1 MKKKLLTAFLVTA
14 LGISML
20 SGCGGKNSDDNSTK
34 SEQSTKEKD
43 QEAADKVAKL
53 IDDIYVQ
60 ERTDKTDEQC
70 EAAKKAWDAL
80 TDAQKELVEGENADP
95 DYFGRD
101 TGDASKDDPL
111 NEDEIGENELLVVS
125 FGTSFNDS
133 RANVVWQ
140 GFTTKWYTKLFQD
153 TELWMVFGKTLF
165 IAVVTTLLG
174 VVVGTMGAV
183 GFMNA
188 KFKGKKLITNSIYFP
203 IVIPEIVLAIATLL
217 VFTQGGIDLSMGTII
232 IGNTTLVLPYVYI
245 TIKARLVGMD
255 PSIEEASLDLGANR
269 FYTFMHVTLP
279 AIVPGVMSGAFMAF
293 SLALDDL
300 IITSFLAN
308 AETATLPMK
317 VYSMIKKGVSPEIN
331 ALTTII
337 FGVSM
342 VAMFAYLIKEL
353 VKMITIR
360 RKKARSI

>member
-1 MKKKLLTAFLVTA
+1 MDKRNIKKKTLK
-14 LGISML
+14 GIS
-20 SGCGGKNSDDNSTK
+20 TF
-34 SEQSTKEKD
+34 
-43 QEAADKVAKL
+43 
-53 IDDIYVQ
+53 YV
-60 ERTDKTDEQC
+60 
-70 EAAKKAWDAL
+70 
-80 TDAQKELVEGENADP
+80 V
-95 DYFGRD
+95 
-101 TGDASKDDPL
+101 
-111 NEDEIGENELLVVS
+111 LLYIFFYAPVMVMIV
-125 FGTSFNDS
+125 FSFNDS

-140 GFTTKWYTKLFQD
+140 GFTTKWYAKLFTD
-153 TELWMVFGKTLF
+153 GELWMVFGKTLL
-165 IAVVTTLLG
+165 IAVITTVLG

-188 KFKGKKLITNSIYFP
+188 RFKGRKLITNSIYFP

-217 VFTQGGIDLSMGTII
+217 VFNQSGFSLSMGTII

-279 AIVPGVMSGAFMAF
+279 GIIPGVMSGAFMAF

-308 AETATLPMK
+308 AETSTLPMK

-337 FGVSM
+337 FGFSM
-342 VAMFAYLIKEL
+342 IVLLIYFIKEL
-353 VKMITIR
+353 VIKIQIIR
-360 RKKARSI
+360 RRANSM

>member
-1 MKKKLLTAFLVTA
+1 MDKRKVKRKA
-14 LGISML
+14 LSGISKL
-20 SGCGGKNSDDNSTK
+20 YVILLFVFFY
-34 SEQSTKEKD
+34 
-43 QEAADKVAKL
+43 APVAVM
-53 IDDIYVQ
+53 IV
-60 ERTDKTDEQC
+60 
-70 EAAKKAWDAL
+70 
-80 TDAQKELVEGENADP
+80 
-95 DYFGRD
+95 F
-101 TGDASKDDPL
+101 
-111 NEDEIGENELLVVS
+111 
-125 FGTSFNDS
+125 SFNNS

-140 GFTTKWYTKLFQD
+140 GFTTKWYVKLFSD
-153 TELWMVFGKTLF
+153 GELWTVFGKTLL
-165 IAVVTTLLG
+165 IAVITTALG
-174 VVVGTMGAV
+174 VVIGTMGAV

-217 VFTQGGIDLSMGTII
+217 VFNQSGFSLSMGTII

-245 TIKARLVGMD
+245 TIKSRLVGMD

-279 AIVPGVMSGAFMAF
+279 GIVPGVMSGAFMAF

-308 AETATLPMK
+308 AETSTLPMK

-337 FGVSM
+337 FSVSIIAM
-342 VAMFAYLIKEL
+342 VIYFIKEL
-353 VKMITIR
+353 VNKVRLLR
-360 RKKARSI
+360 RRNAF

>member
-1 MKKKLLTAFLVTA
+1 MDKRNIKKKTLK
-14 LGISML
+14 GIS
-20 SGCGGKNSDDNSTK
+20 TF
-34 SEQSTKEKD
+34 
-43 QEAADKVAKL
+43 
-53 IDDIYVQ
+53 YV
-60 ERTDKTDEQC
+60 
-70 EAAKKAWDAL
+70 
-80 TDAQKELVEGENADP
+80 V
-95 DYFGRD
+95 
-101 TGDASKDDPL
+101 
-111 NEDEIGENELLVVS
+111 LLYIFFYAPVMVMIV
-125 FGTSFNDS
+125 FSFNDS

-140 GFTTKWYTKLFQD
+140 GFTTKWYAKLFTD
-153 TELWMVFGKTLF
+153 GELWMVFGKTLL
-165 IAVVTTLLG
+165 IAVITTVLG

-183 GFMNA
+183 GFMSA
-188 KFKGKKLITNSIYFP
+188 RFKGRKLITNSIYFP

-217 VFTQGGIDLSMGTII
+217 VFNQSGFSLSMGTII

-279 AIVPGVMSGAFMAF
+279 GIIPGVMSGAFMAF

-308 AETATLPMK
+308 AETSTLPMK

-337 FGVSM
+337 FGFSM
-342 VAMFAYLIKEL
+342 IVLLIYFIKEL
-353 VKMITIR
+353 VIKIQIIR
-360 RKKARSI
+360 RRANSM

>member
-1 MKKKLLTAFLVTA
+1 MDKRKVKKKTLK
-14 LGISML
+14 GISVFYVILMYVFFY
-20 SGCGGKNSDDNSTK
+20 
-34 SEQSTKEKD
+34 
-43 QEAADKVAKL
+43 APVAVM
-53 IDDIYVQ
+53 IV
-60 ERTDKTDEQC
+60 
-70 EAAKKAWDAL
+70 
-80 TDAQKELVEGENADP
+80 
-95 DYFGRD
+95 F
-101 TGDASKDDPL
+101 
-111 NEDEIGENELLVVS
+111 
-125 FGTSFNDS
+125 SFNNS

-140 GFTTKWYTKLFQD
+140 GFTTKWYTKLFGD
-153 TELWMVFGKTLF
+153 TELWTIFGKTLL
-165 IAVVTTLLG
+165 IAVITTVLG

-183 GFMNA
+183 GYMNA
-188 KFKGKKLITNSIYFP
+188 KYKGKKLITNAIYFP

-217 VFTQGGIDLSMGTII
+217 VFNQSGFSLSIGTII

-279 AIVPGVMSGAFMAF
+279 AIVPGVMSAAFMAF

-308 AETATLPMK
+308 AETSTLPMK

-337 FGVSM
+337 FSFSM
-342 VAMFAYLIKEL
+342 ICMLIYFAKEIIHK
-353 VKMITIR
+353 VHT
-360 RKKARSI
+360 ARQRAHSM

>member
-1 MKKKLLTAFLVTA
+1 MDKRKLKKKTLSVISKLYVILIFLFFYA
-14 LGISML
+14 
-20 SGCGGKNSDDNSTK
+20 
-34 SEQSTKEKD
+34 
-43 QEAADKVAKL
+43 
-53 IDDIYVQ
+53 
-60 ERTDKTDEQC
+60 
-70 EAAKKAWDAL
+70 
-80 TDAQKELVEGENADP
+80 P
-95 DYFGRD
+95 
-101 TGDASKDDPL
+101 
-111 NEDEIGENELLVVS
+111 VVVMVV
-125 FGTSFNDS
+125 FSFNDS

-153 TELWMVFGKTLF
+153 TELWTVFGKTLF

-300 IITSFLAN
+300 IITSPCKCRDSNIAN
-308 AETATLPMK
+308 ESIFDDQERCITGDQCINNDYLWCQHGCYACLSDQRTGQDDNNTP
-317 VYSMIKKGVSPEIN
+317 KKSPFRLRFKQRFRPSCRYDRLHSQYGQLCEIN
-331 ALTTII
+331 KSYTHMQNINII
-337 FGVSM
+337 D
-342 VAMFAYLIKEL
+342 K
-353 VKMITIR
+353 KQR
-360 RKKARSI
+360 RKLVRSDLRLY

>member
-1 MKKKLLTAFLVTA
+1 MDKRKVKKKTLK
-14 LGISML
+14 GIS
-20 SGCGGKNSDDNSTK
+20 
-34 SEQSTKEKD
+34 
-43 QEAADKVAKL
+43 VF
-53 IDDIYVQ
+53 YVILMYVFFYAPV
-60 ERTDKTDEQC
+60 T
-70 EAAKKAWDAL
+70 
-80 TDAQKELVEGENADP
+80 VMIV
-95 DYFGRD
+95 F
-101 TGDASKDDPL
+101 
-111 NEDEIGENELLVVS
+111 
-125 FGTSFNDS
+125 SFNNS

-140 GFTTKWYTKLFQD
+140 GFTTKWYTKLFGD
-153 TELWMVFGKTLF
+153 TELWTIFGKTLL
-165 IAVVTTLLG
+165 IAVITTVLG

-183 GFMNA
+183 GYMNA
-188 KFKGKKLITNSIYFP
+188 KYKGKKLITNAIYFP

-217 VFTQGGIDLSMGTII
+217 VFNQSGFSLSMGTII

-279 AIVPGVMSGAFMAF
+279 AIVPGVMSAAFMAF

-308 AETATLPMK
+308 AETSTLPMK

-337 FGVSM
+337 FGFSM
-342 VAMFAYLIKEL
+342 ICLLIYFAKEIIHK
-353 VKMITIR
+353 VHT
-360 RKKARSI
+360 ARQRAHSM

>member
-1 MKKKLLTAFLVTA
+1 MDKRKLKKKTLSVISKLYVILIFLFFYA
-14 LGISML
+14 
-20 SGCGGKNSDDNSTK
+20 
-34 SEQSTKEKD
+34 
-43 QEAADKVAKL
+43 
-53 IDDIYVQ
+53 
-60 ERTDKTDEQC
+60 
-70 EAAKKAWDAL
+70 
-80 TDAQKELVEGENADP
+80 P
-95 DYFGRD
+95 
-101 TGDASKDDPL
+101 
-111 NEDEIGENELLVVS
+111 VVVMVV
-125 FGTSFNDS
+125 FSFNDS

-245 TIKARLVGMD
+245 TINARLVGMD

-342 VAMFAYLIKEL
+342 VAMLAYLIKEL
-353 VKMITIR
+353 VNMITIR

>member
-1 MKKKLLTAFLVTA
+1 MDKRKVKKKTLK
-14 LGISML
+14 GISVFYVILMYVFFY
-20 SGCGGKNSDDNSTK
+20 
-34 SEQSTKEKD
+34 
-43 QEAADKVAKL
+43 APVAVM
-53 IDDIYVQ
+53 IV
-60 ERTDKTDEQC
+60 
-70 EAAKKAWDAL
+70 
-80 TDAQKELVEGENADP
+80 
-95 DYFGRD
+95 F
-101 TGDASKDDPL
+101 
-111 NEDEIGENELLVVS
+111 
-125 FGTSFNDS
+125 SFNNS

-140 GFTTKWYTKLFQD
+140 GFTTKWYTKLFGD
-153 TELWMVFGKTLF
+153 TELWAIFGKTLL
-165 IAVVTTLLG
+165 IAVITTALG

-183 GFMNA
+183 GYMNA
-188 KFKGKKLITNSIYFP
+188 KYKGKKLITNAIYFP

-217 VFTQGGIDLSMGTII
+217 VFNQSGFSLSMGTII

-279 AIVPGVMSGAFMAF
+279 AIVPGVMSAAFMAF

-308 AETATLPMK
+308 AETSTLPMK

-337 FGVSM
+337 FSFSM
-342 VAMFAYLIKEL
+342 ICLLIYFTKEIIHK
-353 VKMITIR
+353 VQIA
-360 RKKARSI
+360 RKRAHSM

>member
-1 MKKKLLTAFLVTA
+1 MDKRTVKKKAVK
-14 LGISML
+14 GISRFYAIL
-20 SGCGGKNSDDNSTK
+20 LYIFFY
-34 SEQSTKEKD
+34 
-43 QEAADKVAKL
+43 APVAVM
-53 IDDIYVQ
+53 I
-60 ERTDKTDEQC
+60 
-70 EAAKKAWDAL
+70 A
-80 TDAQKELVEGENADP
+80 
-95 DYFGRD
+95 F
-101 TGDASKDDPL
+101 
-111 NEDEIGENELLVVS
+111 
-125 FGTSFNDS
+125 SFNDS

-140 GFTTKWYTKLFQD
+140 GFTTKWYVKLFHD
-153 TELWMVFGKTLF
+153 TELWMVFGKTLLV
-165 IAVVTTLLG
+165 AVLTTLIG
-174 VVVGTMGAV
+174 VVVGTLGAV

-188 KFKGKKLITNSIYFP
+188 KFKGKKLIMNSIYFP

-217 VFTQGGIDLSMGTII
+217 VFNQGGISLSMGTII

-279 AIVPGVMSGAFMAF
+279 GIMPGVMSGAFMAF

-308 AETATLPMK
+308 AETSTLPMK

-337 FGVSM
+337 FSFSV
-342 VAMFAYLIKEL
+342 VALMIYFIKEF
-353 VKMITIR
+353 INNFRIAR
-360 RKKARSI
+360 RRANSM